1 MIPCLVD
8 GRKCVV
14 LCVPMK
20 QKNWAESTAYR
31 IGIAVKALRG
41 KHSAQ
46 WLADR
51 TKNLGH
57 PISRT
62 AISNLEVG
70 RKLSLDVPELI
81 VLAMALGVPPL
92 LLLYP
97 ELSAGEVEVLPGQRT
112 TAWSAAQWFA
122 GRAPYTAMDKTQKV
136 WVGLAADE
144 DGARL
149 LRRAQEEELLRLR
162 LVSPAKSGL
171 SADDLVEDLEQRK
184 NAASRLRDVRR
195 EMKALGGE
203 PLPWPE
209 AALYGMTDADE

>member
-1 MIPCLVD
+1 MTQ
-8 GRKCVV
+8 RS
-14 LCVPMK
+14 
-20 QKNWAESTAYR
+20 WAKDTTDR
-31 IGIAVKALRG
+31 IATAVKALRG
-41 KHSAQ
+41 KRSAQ

-51 TKNLGH
+51 TAELGH

-70 RKLSLDVPELI
+70 RKRSVDVPELV
-81 VLAMALGVPPL
+81 VLARALGVPPL
-92 LLLYP
+92 RLLYP
-97 ELSAGEVEVLPGQRT
+97 VLSAGEVEVLPGHRT
-112 TAWSAAQWFA
+112 SSWSAAQWFA

-136 WVGLAADE
+136 FVDFAADE

-149 LRRAQEEELLRLR
+149 LRLAQEEERLGLR
-162 LVSPAKSGL
+162 LVSPAKGGL
-171 SADDLVEDLEQRK
+171 SADDLVEDLEQRE

-209 AALYGMTDADE
+209 AALYGMTDADK